1 MKMRKF
7 IWKIFY
13 LHILSACLW
22 FCCWNWLFPVC
33 RTRYGCILLCLY
45 SNIKCQKLFSA
56 CPRKNKLIG
65 EREWKEEK
73 NLDGISNTLDA
84 ITSSCYECF
93 RLISCS
99 SIMNIA
105 IWCGVRNANK
115 ITVFIPN
122 GIVMGKNMPRHTSK
136 RYNYRWKWYAKCSV
150 PRFIHHGKEVCFK
163 HRTKASLNDIRYTS
177 RTYATNKCYFNSFQ
191 WQFPSSHILHS
202 SRTLNPALFSH
213 SRRARIHT
221 HILLHKMKWNEIK

>member
-1 MKMRKF
+1 MSKA
-7 IWKIFY
+7 
-13 LHILSACLW
+13 ILSA
-22 FCCWNWLFPVC
+22 PE
-33 RTRYGCILLCLY
+33 
-45 SNIKCQKLFSA
+45 K
-56 CPRKNKLIG
+56 KNKLIG
-65 EREWKEEK
+65 EREWKEGK
-73 NLDGISNTLDA
+73 NEDEISNTLDA

-105 IWCGVRNANK
+105 IWSGVRYTNK
-115 ITVFIPN
+115 ITVFIRN

-150 PRFIHHGKEVCFK
+150 PRFIHHDKEVCFK
-163 HRTKASLNDIRYTS
+163 HRTKASLNDMRYTS

-202 SRTLNPALFSH
+202 SRTLNPALFSQGK
-213 SRRARIHT
+213 RAYTHT
-221 HILLHKMKWNEIK
+221 FCFTKWNEMKLNNPYRFHKLVTFSTKCKFVHIFKRKWNILSLQK